1 MHSLRWRIAAWY
13 AMLLVAAILALGMI
27 VSLRFEQILYGQA
40 QAHLA
45 LTMQDIKRVALP
57 PPGQFSIQDTSG
69 DSLLTLENA
78 DNLERWASAGTF
90 IEIEDTRGHD
100 LAKSFNLGSHRVS
113 AASYTDGGQ
122 TDLAADDRSPRH
134 AVLD

>member
-1 MHSLRWRIAAWY
+1 VHSLRWRIAAWY

-78 DNLERWASAGTF
+78 DNLERWAS
-90 IEIEDTRGHD
+90 
-100 LAKSFNLGSHRVS
+100 
-113 AASYTDGGQ
+113 
-122 TDLAADDRSPRH
+122 PWH
-134 AVLD
+134 ALLD